1 MFSSKENLG
10 IFFGALA
17 FFLFASSDVLQKYAT
32 INHTIFQII
41 FFRYL
46 FLLLISFF
54 ESIRKKNNFFYKTNN
69 LKLQLSRS
77 IISVI
82 ETLFFVSSFKYLSL
96 ATAHSVASLAPIFVV
111 ILSMLFLKEKVDR
124 KLWFAIFIGFIG
136 VIVVMRPG
144 FDVFNIKSLLPMG
157 AGFFFGL
164 YQVITR
170 KVSSYDSD
178 ETSLFYTSLFGLF
191 IIAIFVLIFWNP
203 ITIQSIFILSGIG
216 FMMTLAHYS
225 LIIGLA
231 RAPASKIQPFHFTLV
246 FWAIVYGYIFYNDI
260 PDAPT
265 LLGASIIACAGIFI
279 IRNQKKTS

>member
-1 MFSSKENLG
+1 MINNKENLG

-32 INHTIFQII
+32 INHTVFQII

-54 ESIRKKNNFFYKTNN
+54 ESVRKKNKIFYKTNN

-96 ATAHSVASLAPIFVV
+96 ATVHSVASLAPIFVV
-111 ILSMLFLKEKVDR
+111 ILSMIFLKEKVDK
-124 KLWFAIFIGFIG
+124 KLWFAIFVGFVG

-144 FDVFNIKSLLPMG
+144 FDVFSIQSLLPMG

-170 KVSSYDSD
+170 KVSSYDTD

-191 IIAIFVLIFWNP
+191 IISIFALIFWNP
-203 ITIQSIFILSGIG
+203 INIQSIFCSCSSNI
-216 FMMTLAHYS
+216 
-225 LIIGLA
+225 
-231 RAPASKIQPFHFTLV
+231 
-246 FWAIVYGYIFYNDI
+246 
-260 PDAPT
+260 
-265 LLGASIIACAGIFI
+265 
-279 IRNQKKTS
+279 